1 MGSQCIKGRA
11 QDKGDAYIMSTA
23 HPFPLTNK
31 ESKLLVERLA
41 GLRVT
46 YETLVKEGRLQP

>member
-1 MGSQCIKGRA
+1 
-11 QDKGDAYIMSTA
+11 MSTA